1 MNIPRYIDSSEKEDI
16 QSIDAHLYGGI
27 PQEDIDNIPNFWEV
41 FPNLKNQMF
50 GYYSKG
56 FYKLLVNKDEVH
68 KTVCENAEF
77 LSNTEG
83 ISDIQNLS
91 SYSINGVSMS
101 FSSEKTGNISIKS
114 SIYSELV
121 SVGLISR
128 IM

>member
-1 MNIPRYIDSSEKEDI
+1 MFVDFDYY
-16 QSIDAHLYGGI
+16 QSVYGGSELT
-27 PQEDIDNIPNFWEV
+27 EDDFI
-41 FPNLKNQMF
+41 K
-50 GYYSKG
+50 YSKKSERAIDVMMG
-56 FYKLLVNKDEVH
+56 NKILYSQLDNYPQKIIEIL
-68 KTVCENAEF
+68 KDAICENAEF
-77 LSNTEG
+77 LSNTEEV
-83 ISDIQNLS
+83 SDIQNLS